1 MLCRVRRRVS
11 AIATGVTLCLAA
23 SLAAAPASAAVS
35 ARSVTGRAIAVR
47 QLITVVA
54 ATHSTTYATL
64 TAYRISGGHRVR
76 VFGPWTARVGYNG
89 VAAPGRKRE
98 GDGRTPSGTY
108 GFSFFFGVLP
118 DAGFTFP
125 FRHAYRY
132 DYWDDDPAS
141 ALYNEWVDARKHSP
155 GARPEPMHQV
165 PAYDYSAVIT
175 YNAARTPG
183 LGSAIFLHADTG
195 AATAG
200 CVSLPVARLLDIMRW
215 LRPGDHPRIT
225 IVVR

>member
-1 MLCRVRRRVS
+1 MLCRVRRRVC
-11 AIATGVTLCLAA
+11 AIAAGVTLCLAA
-23 SLAAAPASAAVS
+23 WLAAPPVTSAAALRVDNVQD
-35 ARSVTGRAIAVR
+35 AAVR
-47 QLITVVA
+47 QLITVVT

-64 TAYRISGGHRVR
+64 SAYRISGSQRVR
-76 VFGPWTARVGYNG
+76 VFGPWTARVGSHG
-89 VAAPGRKRE
+89 VAAPGKKRE
-98 GDGRTPSGTY
+98 GDDRTPSGSY

-118 DAGFTFP
+118 DAGFAFP

-141 ALYNEWVDARKHSP
+141 ALYNEWIDAREHNP
-155 GARPEPMHQV
+155 GARPESMHQV

-195 AATAG
+195 SATAG
-200 CVSLPVARLLDIMRW
+200 CVSLPLGRLLRILRW

-225 IVVR
+225 ITAR